1 MKMKMVN
8 WPTYSDGTEVKLGDK
23 VMSLRGPMKLL
34 GVEIHSTGW
43 TLRGY
48 LAPDMCADDE
58 EPTQSYIID
67 EGEYGEWHP
76 TRADQYC
83 DFWPDTEREAVEYYG
98 AEVVAKNTGRTV
110 DEVWM
115 DAANEVCYEYAP
127 YDELDCSGDRDAS
140 HA

>member
-23 VMSLRGPMKLL
+23 VMSLRGPVKLT
-34 GVEIHSTGW
+34 GVEIEKAGW
-43 TLRGY
+43 TLRGQ
-48 LAPDMCADDE
+48 LTHDMCVDGE
-58 EPTQSYIID
+58 EPTSSYIID
-67 EGEYGEWHP
+67 QGEYGKWHP

-83 DFWPDTEREAVEYYG
+83 DFWPGTEREAIEYYG

-115 DAANEVCYEYAP
+115 DAANEGRYEYAP
-127 YDELDCSGDRDAS
+127 YDEMDCSNDRDAS